1 MSEQDFLNHMPA
13 ATVNLEGFEGT
24 VTAALR
30 FCQLLAEVSRLVNL
44 ETNEPEEAAPETF
57 QES

>member
-24 VTAALR
+24 AALR

-44 ETNEPEEAAPETF
+44 ETNETEEAAPETF